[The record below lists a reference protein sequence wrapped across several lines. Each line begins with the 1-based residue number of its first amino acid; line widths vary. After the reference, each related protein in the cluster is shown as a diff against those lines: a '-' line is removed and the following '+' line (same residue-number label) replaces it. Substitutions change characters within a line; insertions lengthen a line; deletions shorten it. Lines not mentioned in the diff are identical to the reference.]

1 MSAMREKEQQPALSV
16 EDQIINLENLGLKID
31 DKAIALSYLNNIS
44 YFRMI
49 KAFSLGLK
57 GSDGKYKEGVSM
69 SQLIDLYEFNCDFRH
84 LLFPVIETV
93 EINMRCR
100 VSNYFSIQYGVLGY
114 EDVNNFA
121 NSKYHEDFL
130 CDLDEEIYRNRKS
143 LFVKNFQQ
151 NYSDGKIPMYAAVEL
166 FSFGMLSKFFKNM
179 KPADK
184 KAIAKQYGLGY
195 TYLESW
201 LECAAYVRN
210 ICAHYGRLYNTIL
223 IKRPQIYA
231 QYTNLGIDNS
241 TIFGVLVCTK
251 HLLMNNSQWITF
263 VSSLKELFEKYPVV
277 DKTTMGFPDNW
288 QDVLVVD
295 LKEL

>member
-1 MSAMREKEQQPALSV
+1 
-16 EDQIINLENLGLKID
+16 
-31 DKAIALSYLNNIS
+31 
-44 YFRMI
+44 
-49 KAFSLGLK
+49 
-57 GSDGKYKEGVSM
+57 
-69 SQLIDLYEFNCDFRH
+69 
-84 LLFPVIETV
+84 
-93 EINMRCR
+93 
-100 VSNYFSIQYGVLGY
+100 
-114 EDVNNFA
+114 
-121 NSKYHEDFL
+121 
-130 CDLDEEIYRNRKS
+130 
-143 LFVKNFQQ
+143 
-151 NYSDGKIPMYAAVEL
+151 
-166 FSFGMLSKFFKNM
+166 M

-184 KAIAKQYGLGY
+184 KVIAKQYGLGY